1 MCVYRYL
8 TTTSLTLSLMSFCLL
23 SGCELVEPKDVLS
36 IQEKCAIGAYLS
48 LSVVDRGDTAPTPSP
63 TPSPS
68 GDTCGECAGS
78 GSVGDGVIMFKCDA
92 CNGTGRVQSGYEL
105 EELPSEILWDAL
117 ENAGTAVAAE
127 DDCLVTSGGRTFRR
141 EMRDGRMVYV
151 PVE

>member
-63 TPSPS
+63 S
-68 GDTCGECAGS
+68 GDICGECAGS
-78 GSVGDGVIMFKCDA
+78 GRVGDGVIMFKCDA
-92 CNGTGRVQSGYEL
+92 CNGTGRVQSCY

-141 EMRDGRMVYV
+141 EMKDGRMVYV

>member
-1 MCVYRYL
+1 MCCRYL
-8 TTTSLTLSLMSFCLL
+8 KTTSLTLSLMSFCLL
-23 SGCELVEPKDVLS
+23 SGCELEEPKDVLS

-48 LSVVDRGDTAPTPSP
+48 LSVVDRGDIAP

-68 GDTCGECAGS
+68 GDICEECAGK
-78 GSVGDGVIMFKCDA
+78 GSVGDGVIMFKCEA
-92 CNGTGRVQSGYEL
+92 CNGTGRVQSGYEP

-117 ENAGTAVAAE
+117 ENAGTALADE

-141 EMRDGRMVYV
+141 EMKDGHMVYV